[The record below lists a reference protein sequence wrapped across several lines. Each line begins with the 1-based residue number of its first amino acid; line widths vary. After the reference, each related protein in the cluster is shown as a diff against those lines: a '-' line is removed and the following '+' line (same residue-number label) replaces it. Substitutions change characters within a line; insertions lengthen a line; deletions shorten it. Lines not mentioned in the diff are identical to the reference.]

1 MIANRLVPFL
11 EARQFFSHF
20 QAGFRAGHS
29 TTDQLFRLFSRIKS
43 TLSSHSAT
51 AIAFLDIVAAFDKVW
66 HGGLLVKLFRA
77 GVQGRMWRWIKAFLS
92 DRSIRVSSSNCF
104 SSWFTIGAGVPQGS
118 VLGPLLFLVYLN
130 DLPVVGSI
138 SVALFADDIA
148 IWSTANGR
156 RGVVAL
162 NAALHKI
169 YDWSLA
175 WHVSFSISKS
185 VYLVFSRRRAPS
197 LPPVLLG
204 PDPLPLST
212 SFPYLGVTLQPQYK
226 WHSHSNRVIS
236 SAFRAAYSVS
246 RIITPRGPSPRVIR
260 QLVIALVL
268 PI

>member
-51 AIAFLDIVAAFDKVW
+51 AIASLDIVAAFDKVW

-197 LPPVLLG
+197 LPPVHL
-204 PDPLPLST
+204 
-212 SFPYLGVTLQPQYK
+212 FPSQPP
-226 WHSHSNRVIS
+226 SHT
-236 SAFRAAYSVS
+236 SVS
-246 RIITPRGPSPRVIR
+246 PCNPNTNGTPTQIVSSRPRFV
-260 QLVIALVL
+260 LLTLSLASSLHEALHL
-268 PI
+268 ELSAS